1 MEKECIQCGLPFQ
14 LFETGYLFILNNDDY
29 NLTILNERWSM
40 ERYQSLKELEELLH
54 EAAAQLDDQ
63 TRIKAGISKT
73 PELPLMSISLTSLL
87 ARVRDRETVDLI
99 NYGRLVSYLQ
109 PIVSLKNGVH
119 LYGYESLLRTEAP
132 QQVSPGKLFSTAHE
146 TGLLSLLDKRAR
158 EAAIKSKKEK
168 IPAGI
173 KSFINFL
180 PSTIYNPE
188 YCLRHTF
195 NLVNQYQIDPDEL
208 VFEVVESEKIAD
220 IDHLKKVLNTYK
232 RQGMKVALD
241 DVGAG
246 FSTLEVLE
254 MLNPDYVK
262 IDRQYINRC
271 DQDTANQ
278 EFLARVI
285 ELAEKLGIT
294 VLAEGIERKEEL
306 DYCMKIG
313 IDLAQGYYLG
323 KPSVN
328 AEFKDAVFSK

>member
-14 LFETGYLFILNNDDY
+14 LSETGYLFILNNEDY
-29 NLTILNERWSM
+29 MLTTLNERCSM
-40 ERYQSLKELEELLH
+40 KRYQSINELEEMLH
-54 EAAAQLDDQ
+54 EAAVQFDDQ

-73 PELPLMSISLTSLL
+73 PEIPLMSISLTSLL
-87 ARVRDRETVDLI
+87 ARVRERETVDLI

-109 PIVSLKNGVH
+109 PIVSLKNDGH

-132 QQVSPGKLFSTAHE
+132 QQVSPGKLFSTAQE

-208 VFEVVESEKIAD
+208 VFEVVESEKIVD

-262 IDRQYINRC
+262 IDRQYINHC
-271 DQDTANQ
+271 DNNVANQ
-278 EFLARVI
+278 EFLGRVI

-306 DYCMKIG
+306 EYCMKIG

-328 AEFKDAVFSK
+328 AEFKEVVFSK

>member
-14 LFETGYLFILNNDDY
+14 LFETGYLFILNKDDY
-29 NLTILNERWSM
+29 MVTTLNERWAKKK
-40 ERYQSLKELEELLH
+40 YQSLKELEEILH
-54 EAAAQLDDQ
+54 EAAGQFDDQ

-73 PELPLMSISLTSLL
+73 PEIPLMSISLTSLL
-87 ARVRDRETVDLI
+87 ARVRERETVDLI

-109 PIVSLKNGVH
+109 PIVSLKNGGH

-271 DQDTANQ
+271 DQDSANQ

-294 VLAEGIERKEEL
+294 VLAEGIEQKEEL
-306 DYCMKIG
+306 EYCMKIG

-328 AEFKDAVFSK
+328 AEFRDAVFSK

>member
-14 LFETGYLFILNNDDY
+14 LFETGYLFIQDNDDY
-29 NLTILNERWSM
+29 MLTTFNERWSM
-40 ERYQSLKELEELLH
+40 KRYQSINELEEMLH
-54 EAAAQLDDQ
+54 EAAVQLDDQ

-73 PELPLMSISLTSLL
+73 PEIPLMSISLTSLL
-87 ARVRDRETVDLI
+87 ARVRERETVDLI

-109 PIVSLKNGVH
+109 PIVSLKNDGH

-132 QQVSPGKLFSTAHE
+132 QQISPGKLFSTAHE

-262 IDRQYINRC
+262 IDRQYINHC
-271 DQDTANQ
+271 DNDAANQ
-278 EFLARVI
+278 EFLGRVI
-285 ELAEKLGIT
+285 ELAENLGIT

-306 DYCMKIG
+306 EYCMKIG

-328 AEFKDAVFSK
+328 AEFRDAVISG